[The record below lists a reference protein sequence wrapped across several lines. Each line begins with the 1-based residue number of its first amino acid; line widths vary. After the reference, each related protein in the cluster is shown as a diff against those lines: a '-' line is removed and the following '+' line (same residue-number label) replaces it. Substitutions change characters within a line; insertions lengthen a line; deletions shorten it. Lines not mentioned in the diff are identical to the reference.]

1 MIRQARVTLAVNSSS
16 HHYNHVSQ

>member
-1 MIRQARVTLAVNSSS
+1 MIHQARVTLAVNSSS